1 MYGSLKGLSA
11 VVIALMLVALLY
23 AAYISVHYWS
33 GIGV

>member
-1 MYGSLKGLSA
+1 MHGSLKALSA

-23 AAYISVHYWS
+23 SGYISIRYWS